1 MGSFVGSSA
10 VSGVGNVQHIHVQ
23 DAPAWNSP
31 AKWPSD
37 GLRRC
42 SGAQEEGGNT
52 SCVFDDGQISETS
65 LAAAES
71 KVPAASS
78 AGPVDGVC
86 DGGETLE
93 IASQVDSRE
102 ATAKNE
108 VFTISGEKPVDVIGA
123 CGDGKVPD
131 TAPMR
136 IVSCRTAAES
146 DMPAGVYGDGA
157 ALEIVSEASDS
168 IAWPA
173 QLVRELRAFTSCSK
187 DVAEAAL
194 TSANGNIDAAALAI
208 ILGCEPEPSS
218 RSGASTSKV
227 AEEPNAQSA
236 TNADASRRI
245 PTHPAR
251 DVLIRDIFRTL
262 DVHGSGH
269 LGSAEIRRFAG
280 LTGFEGTDA
289 EWRAEYELLCKE
301 KHRSSDDGFDEA
313 AFCALVNDASDEGSY
328 CNDEELQAIWATF
341 ASSGGTSATP
351 GIVLSGPTEA
361 MATIATP
368 QGRSASI
375 SLPQKRRKPEN
386 VDGDVSCK
394 VFLTSTS
401 SSPEGGSRP
410 AQASVGQR
418 VDQRRFFASGIQ
430 LKKASAPVTL
440 SLSDDEC

>member
-194 TSANGNIDAAALAI
+194 TTANGDVDAAALAI
-208 ILGCEPEPSS
+208 LGCEPGPSS
-218 RSGASTSKV
+218 SSGGASTFTA
-227 AEEPNAQSA
+227 AEEPNAQRA
-236 TNADASRRI
+236 TCADASGRI
-245 PTHPAR
+245 PRHPAR

-262 DVHGSGH
+262 DVHGIGH
-269 LGSAEIRRFAG
+269 LGSAQIRRFAG

-301 KHRSSDDGFDEA
+301 KHRRPDDGFDEV

-328 CNDEELQAIWATF
+328 CSDEELQTIW
-341 ASSGGTSATP
+341 
-351 GIVLSGPTEA
+351 
-361 MATIATP
+361 ATP

-375 SLPQKRRKPEN
+375 SLPQKRRQPEN
-386 VDGDVSCK
+386 ADGDVSAK
-394 VFLTSTS
+394 VFLATAS
-401 SSPEGGSRP
+401 SSQDEGPRP
-410 AQASVGQR
+410 VQAGVGQR
-418 VDQRRFFASGIQ
+418 IDQRGFFGPGMQ
-430 LKKASAPVTL
+430 LKKASGPVTL
-440 SLSDDEC
+440 SLSDDDEC